1 MMLASQRSI
10 LYAAPGRLRAPWRL
24 LVWFG
29 ASAVFAIPALFARTL
44 LPATAEGAP
53 FDRMWESLALT
64 LAVLAGTWYAL
75 RRVDQLPWGEVW
87 LDRDASSPG
96 RLVLGWMLGMVLIAV
111 PSLLLVAVGWL
122 RFVPMADDSSLA
134 LALTALLVLAPAA
147 FLEELIARGYVL
159 HVLRGALGW
168 WPAIVLTSAGFGLL
182 HWWNPGATP
191 FSLGLVTLAGI
202 FLGVVVMVTRS
213 LWAATLAH
221 LAWNW
226 TMAALLHAPVSGLGL
241 GFPDYRLVDAG
252 PDWATGGSWGP
263 EGGAGAAA
271 GMIIGAAYLYARRQ
285 RRREETQ

>member
-1 MMLASQRSI
+1 MLTHQRSF

-24 LVWFG
+24 LMWG
-29 ASAVFAIPALFARTL
+29 AASSIFAIPALFARTL
-44 LPATAEGAP
+44 IPASAERP
-53 FDRMWESLALT
+53 PLDIMWESLALT
-64 LAVLAGTWYAL
+64 LALLGGTWYAL
-75 RRVDQLPWGEVW
+75 RRVDLLPWGEVW
-87 LDRDASSPG
+87 LGADAVSPA
-96 RLVLGWMLGMVLIAV
+96 RLASGWGLGMVLIAL
-111 PSLLLVAVGWL
+111 PSLILAAVGWL
-122 RFVPMADDSSLA
+122 QFVPMADGSSLA
-134 LALTALLVLAPAA
+134 LALTALLVFAPAA
-147 FLEELIARGYVL
+147 FAEELLARGYVL

-168 WPAIVLTSAGFGLL
+168 WPAILLTSAGFGLL

-191 FSLGLVTLAGI
+191 YSLGLVTLAGI

-241 GFPDYRLVDAG
+241 ATPDYRLVDAG

-271 GMIIGAAYLYARRQ
+271 GMIIGTAYLYARRM
-285 RRREETQ
+285 RRGEETR

>member
-1 MMLASQRSI
+1 MLTPRRSL

-24 LVWFG
+24 LVWAGSTG
-29 ASAVFAIPALFARTL
+29 AFAIPALFARTL
-44 LPATAEGAP
+44 LPASAERP
-53 FDRMWESLALT
+53 PMDMIWESLALT

-75 RRVDQLPWGEVW
+75 RRVDLLAWDEVW
-87 LDRDASSPG
+87 LGRDAAAPG
-96 RLVLGWMLGMVLIAV
+96 RLLGGWVFGGVLIAV
-111 PSLLLVAVGWL
+111 PSLLLAAAGWL
-122 RFVPMADDSSLA
+122 RFVPTPDGSSLG
-134 LALTALLVLAPAA
+134 LALSALLVLAPAA
-147 FLEELIARGYVL
+147 FLEELVARGYVL

-168 WPAIVLTSAGFGLL
+168 WPAILLTSAGFGLL

-191 FSLGLVTLAGI
+191 YSLALVTLAGI

-226 TMAALLHAPVSGLGL
+226 TMAALLHAPVSGLGM
-241 GFPDYRLVDAG
+241 GTPDYRLVDAG

-271 GMIIGAAYLYARRQ
+271 GMIIGTAYLYARRR
-285 RRREETQ
+285 RRREETR